1 MFWRQSGKR
10 MDNLI
15 SNPTLA
21 IFGTQD
27 MFTSSHKLDAWCNK
41 MYGLSLQAVSSEKS
55 SGFRWKMI
63 EGAGHFWREHG
74 AEAQLTESLRDWVQE
89 EVIDGL
95 SE

>member
-1 MFWRQSGKR
+1 

-15 SNPTLA
+15 LNPTLA
-21 IFGTQD
+21 IFGTED

-41 MYGLSLQAVSSEKS
+41 MYGLSLQTVNSERS

-74 AEAQLTESLRDWVQE
+74 VEAQLLECLREWVKE
-89 EVIDGL
+89 EVIHGRP
-95 SE
+95 E